1 MADFSELQIQVLL
14 TISEMRDLVALV
26 NIATDAVLAADEKVP
41 DIVEEISSMYFE
53 LMESLTQDGHL
64 GAFQPE

>member
-1 MADFSELQIQVLL
+1 VADFSELQIQIIL

-26 NIATDAVLAADEKVP
+26 NLAAELLP
-41 DIVEEISSMYFE
+41 EEELPPIVGEISGMYFE
-53 LMESLTQDGHL
+53 LMESLTEDGDL

>member
-1 MADFSELQIQVLL
+1 MADFSELQIQVIL

-26 NIATDAVLAADEKVP
+26 NLATDAVLAAGEEVP
-41 DIVEEISSMYFE
+41 AIVGEISGMYFE
-53 LMESLTQDGHL
+53 LMESLSEDGDL

>member
-1 MADFSELQIQVLL
+1 MADFSELQIQIVL

-26 NIATDAVLAADEKVP
+26 SLAAEVMPEGEMVP
-41 DIVEEISSMYFE
+41 AIVEEVTEMYFE
-53 LMESLTQDGHL
+53 LMESLTEDGDL